1 MGRDWSS
8 RCAGYES
15 KFTLEG
21 YWGICAS
28 QGLRHRW
35 AGARCVIRKD
45 RRDDLLLAMME
56 IRLAMAMKRAGQ
68 FDGQMEKDGRQA
80 RENITF
86 SGTAEAR
93 HPQGRMRS
101 PRGRQTWFVAKEAP
115 INLTKGENEA
125 PASNSHPPTSR
136 LTQCS
141 TMISPS
147 SLSCLPRPSQSMASA
162 SAPSLPPV
170 PQQPSLP
177 AYPCSPCPYVPPA

>member
-1 MGRDWSS
+1 MGHDWSS
-8 RCAGYES
+8 RCAGYEG

-35 AGARCVIRKD
+35 AGARCVIRKG
-45 RRDDLLLAMME
+45 RKDDLLLAMME
-56 IRLAMAMKRAGQ
+56 IRLAMARKRAGQ
-68 FDGQMEKDGRQA
+68 FDGQMEKDRRHA

-93 HPQGRMRS
+93 HRMRS
-101 PRGRQTWFVAKEAP
+101 PRGRLTWFVAKEAP
-115 INLTKGENEA
+115 ISPTKGENEA
-125 PASNSHPPTSR
+125 SASNSQQPPSSH

-141 TMISPS
+141 TTISPS
-147 SLSCLPRPSQSMASA
+147 SLSSSPRPSQSMASA
-162 SAPSLPPV
+162 SAHSLPPV
-170 PQQPSLP
+170 PQQHSSL